1 MKKLNKRIQE
11 NRNNIRSSIRIAYVI
26 SIAIVI
32 VGPGGYPWALAK
44 ESLRENMKSN
54 IDRNI
59 TA

>member
-11 NRNNIRSSIRIAYVI
+11 NRNTLEQYKNCVCDINCDCYY
-26 SIAIVI
+26 
-32 VGPGGYPWALAK
+32 GPGGYPWALAK